1 MSKYKLIQDMVDYQ
15 TESENTHTR
24 VKRGKLSISVKT
36 MRTIWRKLPFKV
48 RKFLVEHTGIAGVGA
63 LQTILGAVDNF
74 TGSVENAVY
83 KSCKKAGMND
93 HYAWWVT
100 KSIMLFL

>member
-1 MSKYKLIQDMVDYQ
+1 MATQAEKMTIHTLCIEKYYRNVIMNKYKLIQDMVDYQ

-24 VKRGKLSISVKT
+24 VKRGKLSISV
-36 MRTIWRKLPFKV
+36 
-48 RKFLVEHTGIAGVGA
+48 
-63 LQTILGAVDNF
+63 DNF
-74 TGSVENAVY
+74 TGSVEDAVY
-83 KSCKKAGMND
+83 KSCKKAGMNN